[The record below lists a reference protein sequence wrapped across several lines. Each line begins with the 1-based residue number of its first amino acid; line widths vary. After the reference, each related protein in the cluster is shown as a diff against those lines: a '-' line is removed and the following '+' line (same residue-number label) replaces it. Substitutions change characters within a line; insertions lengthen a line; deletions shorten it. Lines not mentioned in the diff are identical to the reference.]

1 MPGHLVKFNPGFR
14 SDDEI
19 LAEFLVR
26 QADLDLILGVIR
38 QNTAAPANQHI
49 LVIGPRGIGKTT
61 LVLRVA
67 AEIRKRDAELG
78 ANWCPLVFSEES
90 YPVST
95 PGEFWLEA
103 IYHLAAQTGDKAW
116 TKAHEELREEGDE
129 TRLRERALARLLD
142 FGQGQGKRL
151 LLIVE
156 NLQMLL
162 GDQISAD
169 DAWVLRHTLQN
180 EPRLM
185 LLGTATTRF
194 WELNSINHAFYE
206 TFRVHDLKP
215 LSNEA
220 CRGLWEAVS
229 GVPIS
234 ETRVRPI
241 QILTGG
247 NPRLLAII
255 ASFGARSS
263 LRELMGDLT
272 RLVDDHTDYFKS
284 HLDDLPAMERKV
296 FVGLC
301 DLWDPATAAQVGRAA
316 RTDTNKASAQ
326 LQRLVKRGAVIAERD
341 RRAKTYW
348 VAERLYNIYYLM
360 RRRAT
365 PSSRV
370 KALVRFMV
378 SFYEATELERI
389 AADIAHE
396 AFALPRV
403 ASANHLMYLSELL
416 SSVDEGIRA
425 RLAKAVRDS
434 MSSMIGSRLANAF
447 EKAAQFFDL
456 RSQDAAREAE
466 GELRA
471 AVDAMPNIPEA
482 VLMLGGVLV
491 ATDDAENRE
500 EAASLYEKAKQM
512 EPFMECEYW
521 IMRGLLA
528 RDLGQWED
536 AVDAFVQASRFVQA
550 SDLAEGEWPPL
561 LVSETVR
568 ILTKLHREDDA
579 RRTAAQL
586 LEETGRSLSSLAHA
600 ALAASLAQTPG
611 LREAGDSWAREA
623 LEKEPRHAIAALG
636 LTVSLM
642 RRTML
647 ESALPYLGIALSNVE
662 QVSHWSGMLVELV
675 SAFAAWGYRD
685 DVRQFV
691 EESPSAP
698 LLEPLACALRLDA
711 GEDVSVAP
719 EIVEVAKDI
728 LAKIRERREAL
739 KKPTGG
745 EQV

>member
-301 DLWDPATAAQVGRAA
+301 DLWDPATAAQVARAA

-341 RRAKTYW
+341 RRKRTYW

-365 PSSRV
+365 PSARV
-370 KALVRFMV
+370 RALVRFM
-378 SFYEATELERI
+378 SAFYEGPELIAVVEIIARDLASLPPARMVEQIVFLQELAETVGVGRLAEQMRRAVVPAITAALGRAVSPAKLIMLGATPGHERADLEEALRALVNANSDLPGPWFLLGVLLSVWTGRRSEAEECFRKVI
-389 AADIAHE
+389 DID
-396 AFALPRV
+396 
-403 ASANHLMYLSELL
+403 ASSLVGWWGVLWVLLFQPERWEEL
-416 SSVDEGIRA
+416 SSVVSRLLNAQPALLPLWALAVMVFAIRPET
-425 RLAKAVRDS
+425 RDQVIS
-434 MSSMIGSRLANAF
+434 TAQACVDQAGRSCESLSKMSSALLGTN
-447 EKAAQFFDL
+447 
-456 RSQDAAREAE
+456 RSEYLSVAE
-466 GELRA
+466 R
-471 AVDAMPNIPEA
+471 
-482 VLMLGGVLV
+482 
-491 ATDDAENRE
+491 
-500 EAASLYEKAKQM
+500 Y
-512 EPFMECEYW
+512 
-521 IMRGLLA
+521 
-528 RDLGQWED
+528 
-536 AVDAFVQASRFVQA
+536 
-550 SDLAEGEWPPL
+550 
-561 LVSETVR
+561 
-568 ILTKLHREDDA
+568 
-579 RRTAAQL
+579 
-586 LEETGRSLSSLAHA
+586 
-600 ALAASLAQTPG
+600 
-611 LREAGDSWAREA
+611 AREA
-623 LEKEPRHAIAALG
+623 LTQDPSNSVYAYGLACVLAKSGIWEEAFDLLRTALADVDTVQLHIKDLTDLLIDAA
-636 LTVSLM
+636 
-642 RRTML
+642 
-647 ESALPYLGIALSNVE
+647 
-662 QVSHWSGMLVELV
+662 
-675 SAFAAWGYRD
+675 AAGHGHRVAQMID
-685 DVRQFV
+685 ATGADK
-691 EESPSAP
+691 A
-698 LLEPLACALRLDA
+698 LEPLAFAVRLDLR
-711 GEDVSVAP
+711 ESVSVAP
-719 EIVEVAKDI
+719 EILEVAKDI

-739 KKPTGG
+739 GKKPADECPG
-745 EQV
+745 QAW